1 MNDSAHDLLAG
12 VQTMIGIGQ
21 GTRYNPK
28 RATLLAVD
36 SDSDKSD
43 GYMSPHTGGFPA
55 MNDNCF
61 MNESQLSEID
71 KMSTPNFRDKLS
83 SHCETVLHELQDQI
97 DIDRE

>member
-1 MNDSAHDLLAG
+1 MNDSAQNLLTN
-12 VQTMIGIGQ
+12 VQSIIGMGQ
-21 GTRYNPK
+21 GTKYNPK

-71 KMSTPNFRDKLS
+71 KLSTPNFRDRLS
-83 SHCETVLHELQDQI
+83 SHCETVLHELQEQI
-97 DIDRE
+97 DIDQE

>member
-1 MNDSAHDLLAG
+1 M
-12 VQTMIGIGQ
+12 
-21 GTRYNPK
+21 
-28 RATLLAVD
+28 LAVD

-55 MNDNCF
+55 NNCF

-71 KMSTPNFRDKLS
+71 KLSTPNFRDKLS